1 MTTEAA
7 AFAAL
12 RRSAGLCPDCNE
24 PRGER
29 SRCPKHLTLHAE
41 RTREVRA
48 AQVAREAAVAARKA
62 HRREWY
68 REWQRARRAARRL
81 SLLAVEEM
89 SR

>member
-29 SRCPKHLTLHAE
+29 SRCPKHLAVHAKRE
-41 RTREVRA
+41 R
-48 AQVAREAAVAARKA
+48 ARKA
-62 HRREWY
+62 AK
-68 REWQRARRAARRL
+68 RAR
-81 SLLAVEEM
+81 
-89 SR
+89 